1 MPQRPECL
9 TSGCKVSLKAA
20 FLLLFSL
27 GVGLCC
33 TACLAQTT
41 AGYESHMSSIATQ
54 CMTQNGKAVTK
65 HVRSMI
71 EYYLEEHEQI
81 VLKWRRFE
89 ERTKRLQKEAGRQT
103 RKYNWW
109 RRTIS
114 QMFVQTKFRQ
124 SGMMMCFADNSFEM
138 SEFDTDYARQQ
149 QIVSY
154 QNNDGHLGLNAHYQ
168 KDSEQGTTESVLT
181 NRKGIP
187 LGETVSTRRL
197 NYCTEEAWYTLLM
210 QAVSSSV
217 NYNRASGRDIVRHQV
232 THALYRYSQ
241 SVPLAI
247 TIATPILQIV
257 DNPEGFFSFP
267 AVDGFG
273 IVLNASQRFMFYDT
287 DLNKNVTIVGAVATV
302 IPLPKLNWE
311 IHTVL
316 RTSNLLSIVTS
327 KVANLVTRIFR
338 FVVNTIPEEQGV
350 PQPMVVGIP
359 FTATSYAAGAG
370 GALSGEGFQEVSAWI
385 DDARKALSYQ
395 GEISLHLADMNNGI
409 LLASTMGVA
418 ETATY
423 LSPYPVSFNETEPTQ
438 PPTYPLLVATQ
449 YTPNTVISSE
459 TLYALVDLEPGV
471 VKEVNLLGTDVFIY
485 KDEVFPNKTVLGA
498 DWSTLTVLPSAYAYQ
513 GISKSR
519 TIAIYTSAAVL
530 FVALLAVFVGLRY
543 IMSPLQKASTSV
555 VELAE
560 TGIES
565 TGSSVSSGQ
574 HSQGSSVFTEV
585 YGLQLAER
593 TVTQRLKW
601 CIASV
606 PDAAASMLALDGFL
620 NGEALSNPLLFEEEP
635 VEADVV
641 LGCKEDCLHKAEKLR
656 RKHQLSSTSLTSQE
670 TVPFRKRQVSVLT
683 IRINTLALSKVLS
696 YEKITPNTVALN
708 QLSLMADTV
717 KRHAGVVHSCSEDTV
732 NALYASNAAGI
743 PHRANAVRCV
753 VSLLTVS
760 SESRHSGEGLL
771 SNSTIGGHA
780 GRCYVGHLGTP
791 HIRFPAACGLVLQ
804 EARLLRELCPSRQC
818 TTLLSDLLVRGV
830 DCAFGIVL
838 RAVDLVRFPLQTTAA
853 LVFDVLPF
861 DADTMQGEGGVEPKY
876 ITLWNEIKATGAQ
889 GVEAA
894 LSAWTLNDQEAV
906 HAGTV
911 ALVSRLRAKLPGE
924 SVATSIASLAPY
936 RVASDMPMVRIT
948 GQQAPSS

>member
-1 MPQRPECL
+1 MPQRPQCL

-273 IVLNASQRFMFYDT
+273 IVVNASQRFMFYDT

-316 RTSNLLSIVTS
+316 RTSNFLSSATPD
-327 KVANLVTRIFR
+327 
-338 FVVNTIPEEQGV
+338 VVNYALRAVRFILGQTPEEQGV
-350 PQPMVVGIP
+350 PKPLVVGVP
-359 FTATSYAAGAG
+359 FVQTTYADDDNTYVDKYAGVSKSVAEHMQARSAFAG
-370 GALSGEGFQEVSAWI
+370 
-385 DDARKALSYQ
+385 
-395 GEISLHLADMNNGI
+395 ISLHLADVNNGI
-409 LLASTMGVA
+409 LLASTMDVA
-418 ETATY
+418 KTEHY
-423 LSPYPVSFNETEPTQ
+423 LSPYPVSFNETAPTQ
-438 PPTYPLLVATQ
+438 PPTYPLLIT
-449 YTPNTVISSE
+449 TSCTSGNTVLGGE
-459 TLYALVDLEPGV
+459 LLHTLVNLKPGV
-471 VKEVNLLGTDVFIY
+471 LYEVNLLHEDVFIY

-936 RVASDMPMVRIT
+936 RVASDMPM
-948 GQQAPSS
+948 A